1 MIFHTKLLCVPLH
14 VRFNKTDEFIKI
26 YNGTRYLV
34 LFGPERYDAIYDRT
48 RYISYKWK
56 KCYYI

>member
-1 MIFHTKLLCVPLH
+1 MIFHTKLLRVPLH

-48 RYISYKWK
+48 RYIPYK
-56 KCYYI
+56 

>member
-1 MIFHTKLLCVPLH
+1 MIFHSKLLCVPLH

-48 RYISYKWK
+48 RYISYK
-56 KCYYI
+56 